1 MEVFLVIICFLV
13 FALIE
18 YFTIPIYI
26 KHNKDLFWSLY
37 HDLIIKELSKNYERL
52 VDDE

>member
-1 MEVFLVIICFLV
+1 MDFIYIFVCFSV

-26 KHNKDLFWSLY
+26 RINKDLFWSLY
-37 HDLIIKELSKNYERL
+37 HKDIIKAFKKKGVNLNE
-52 VDDE
+52 